1 MDLPRHRKRVRLGED
16 GHVPL
21 ARRIPRLR
29 GQIGHDTLLRVVGE
43 EGERRGGLRPVAD
56 DEPRVEHSV
65 RGRLGRRRHLQP
77 FRFAQRGRAAGRR
90 KLQRRPHPFA
100 RQRRR
105 RERRRAA
112 RRRRPRERTAL
123 RAIGERRQRRLH
135 RLVPRR
141 CPLRRAA
148 PHRQRPLHRE
158 QRLTPVRHGERAAA
172 HGHGRKA
179 RRGLFQENARAA
191 VLGERVRARPAQR
204 EAEDGADRVAVFPCA
219 VRVHEG
225 AVARQ
230 RQRAALRLHGR
241 IDGAVPR
248 VELDLPEVEPPERNV
263 RGEDDVPGLRA
274 HEVRNAAV
282 ARHAVAL
289 PVAHGLPRVQMV
301 IPAVRPV
308 VAIRRRAAR
317 QADTQDADPGH
328 ARSIHVS
335 NSLFAIV
342 KRAYFILPPP

>member
-1 MDLPRHRKRVRLGED
+1 MDLPRRRERVRLGED

-29 GQIGHDTLLRVVGE
+29 GRIGHEAPLRVVGE

-90 KLQRRPHPFA
+90 KLQRRPRPFA

-112 RRRRPRERTAL
+112 HRRRPRERAAL
-123 RAIGERRQRRLH
+123 RAIGERRQRRL
-135 RLVPRR
+135 RRPVPRR
-141 CPLRRAA
+141 RPLRRAA
-148 PHRQRPLHRE
+148 PHRQRPLRRE
-158 QRLTPVRHGERAAA
+158 QRLAPVRHGERAAA
-172 HGHGRKA
+172 RRHGRKA

-204 EAEDGADRVAVFPCA
+204 KAEDGAARVAVPHPL
-219 VRVHEG
+219 RVHEG

-230 RQRAALRLHGR
+230 RQRAAVRPHGR
-241 IDGAVPR
+241 IVGTVPR

-274 HEVRNAAV
+274 REVRNAAV

-289 PVAHGLPRVQMV
+289 PIAHGLPRGQMV

-317 QADTQDADPGH
+317 QAGPQDTNPGH